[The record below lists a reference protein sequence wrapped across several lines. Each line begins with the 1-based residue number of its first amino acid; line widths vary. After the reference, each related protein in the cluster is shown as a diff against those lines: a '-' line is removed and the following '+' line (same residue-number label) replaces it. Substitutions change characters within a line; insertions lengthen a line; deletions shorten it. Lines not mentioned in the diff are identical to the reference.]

1 MKHLKKVHEICST
14 ENDMLY
20 TVANGLDIRESAVF
34 VRDVTVNAE
43 IGEEICIGFIA
54 DAHLN
59 FCNRQD
65 LDEAEPV
72 IMSTYEH
79 RTWGANGYNVYK
91 LRNTLS
97 VLDDTDQI
105 VIGGDTLDY
114 LSHGCMELMNKEVW
128 DRLPDVVAILGGHEV
143 LRKMEG
149 KIDDTLTRKERLVIL
164 EKYWRHDIYY
174 VSKLIKD
181 KVMIIGLFN
190 DLAKYNEEQ
199 KIKLE
204 ADIELA
210 RKNGY
215 IILIFQHEP
224 IATRNPAHES
234 INAENMMWIGDTGQF
249 PYDFTNGKTTFGIM
263 AGNKSC
269 DSVTN
274 EVYSLITG
282 SADVIKGVFSG
293 HFHEDIHLDITAKTP
308 DGNAAVIPQFVVN
321 PVAYD
326 DGHLMRILVK

>member
-1 MKHLKKVHEICST
+1 MKHLVKMQEICST
-14 ENDMLY
+14 ENDIIY
-20 TVANGLDIRESAVF
+20 TVADGLDIRESAVF
-34 VRDVTVNAE
+34 VRDVTVKAG
-43 IGEEICIGFIA
+43 IDEEICIGFIA

-59 FCNRQD
+59 FCNMQD
-65 LDEAEPV
+65 FDEAEPV
-72 IMSTYEH
+72 IMSTYKH

-97 VLDDTDQI
+97 VLDDVDQI

-114 LSHGCMELMNKEVW
+114 LSHGCMELMDKEVW
-128 DRLPDVVAILGGHEV
+128 DRLPGVIAVLGGHEV
-143 LRKMEG
+143 LRKMDG
-149 KIDDTLTRKERLVIL
+149 RVDDTLTRMERLAIL

-174 VSKLIKD
+174 VSRLIKD

-204 ADIELA
+204 ADIKLA
-210 RKNGY
+210 RENGY

-224 IATRNPAHES
+224 IATRNPAHKS
-234 INAENMMWIGDTGQF
+234 LTAEDMMLIGDTGQF
-249 PYDFTNGKTTFGIM
+249 PYDFANGKTAFGIM
-263 AGNKSC
+263 AGNESC

-274 EVYSLITG
+274 EVYNLITN
-282 SADVIKGVFSG
+282 SADVVKGVFSG
-293 HFHEDIHLDITAKTP
+293 HFHEDIHLDIAAQAP
-308 DGNAAVIPQFVVN
+308 DGTPAPITQFVVN